1 MEFSRPEYWSQYP
14 FPSPGDLPNPG
25 IKPRSPA
32 LQADSL
38 PAEPQGRLKNTG
50 VGRLSLPQVDHGA
63 GHSSASSPL
72 RVPGWSQGVAAFPSR
87 GLTCR
92 EGLFP
97 GSHRG
102 QSLPRSCRTQPL
114 PGCWLE
120 AVFSSCNLV
129 SWRPPHSL
137 SVTWKWALCP
147 LGSVPHYSGV
157 KAPQLRRFLT
167 TREVSRRHSSYKN
180 THLPPS

>member
-1 MEFSRPEYWSQYP
+1 MLGQEETGVNFQQEISAQDLGSVLSLLKVKVAQSCPTLCDPMDFTVHGVLQARILEWVVAFPFSR
-14 FPSPGDLPNPG
+14 GLPNPG

-129 SWRPPHSL
+129 S
-137 SVTWKWALCP
+137 
-147 LGSVPHYSGV
+147 
-157 KAPQLRRFLT
+157 
-167 TREVSRRHSSYKN
+167 
-180 THLPPS
+180 